1 MSVKIGCTW
10 TDSSE
15 VSKQH
20 AHNVKVVGSIPTRST
35 KEALPFSVFLLFL
48 FVKQKPFRE
57 VVGCKVPLY
66 LDCQFIIYLLLEGL
80 PTLLLYIM
88 SWSGK
93 NRVIQKLR
101 DEAGELRKWMSEH
114 ASPSTP
120 ASEFCDIAN
129 RYAIICTKI
138 YVIEKQW

>member
-48 FVKQKPFRE
+48 FVKSKALPRGRGVQ
-57 VVGCKVPLY
+57 GSPLFVLSIY
-66 LDCQFIIYLLLEGL
+66 YLLLEGL

-93 NRVIQKLR
+93 NRIIQKLR
-101 DEAGELRKWMSEH
+101 NEAGELRRWMSEH
-114 ASPSTP
+114 TSPSTP
-120 ASEFCDIAN
+120 ASEFCEVAN

-138 YVIEKQW
+138 YIIEKQW

>member
-1 MSVKIGCTW
+1 MKIGCTW

-66 LDCQFIIYLLLEGL
+66 LDCQFIIYFGRASYLIIIH
-80 PTLLLYIM
+80 Y
-88 SWSGK
+88 
-93 NRVIQKLR
+93 
-101 DEAGELRKWMSEH
+101 ELVRKE
-114 ASPSTP
+114 
-120 ASEFCDIAN
+120 
-129 RYAIICTKI
+129 
-138 YVIEKQW
+138 